1 MAKDDKAPEGDAP
14 KKKGGKKKLIII
26 IVAAVLLLG
35 GGGGGAYML
44 LMGGSSEAEAEPAPE
59 PGAVVSLDP
68 VTINL
73 ADSHYLKVGIALQA
87 TATAHEEPDGSKAL
101 NLAIDQYTNVEV
113 AELQTAE
120 GRAKLKEELT
130 EKIKEAYEHEVM
142 AIYYTTFVTQ

>member
-1 MAKDDKAPEGDAP
+1 
-14 KKKGGKKKLIII
+14 
-26 IVAAVLLLG
+26 
-35 GGGGGAYML
+35 ML
-44 LMGGSSEAEAEPAPE
+44 LKGGSSEETAAPAPE

-113 AELQTAE
+113 SELQTAE

-130 EKIKEAYEHEVM
+130 EKIKEAYEQEVM

>member
-1 MAKDDKAPEGDAP
+1 MAKDEKAPEGDAP
-14 KKKGGKKKLIII
+14 KKGGRRKLIII

-35 GGGGGAYML
+35 GGGGGAFML
-44 LMGGSSEAEAEPAPE
+44 LKGGSSEETAAPAPE

-113 AELQTAE
+113 SELQTAE

-130 EKIKEAYEHEVM
+130 EKIKEAYEQEVM